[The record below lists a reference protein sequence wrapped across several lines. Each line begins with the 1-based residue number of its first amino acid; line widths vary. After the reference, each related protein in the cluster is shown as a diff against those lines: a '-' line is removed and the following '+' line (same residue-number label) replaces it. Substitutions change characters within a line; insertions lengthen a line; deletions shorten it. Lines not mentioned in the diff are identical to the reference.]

1 LGYRRVLWHSGW
13 YRPRTVGATLTLAT
27 LGFHDAS
34 FGDHVQVGLHAVA
47 VDEHRRPFVPTF
59 WTIPKGQQP
68 KGHVE
73 QTWFAGAHCNVGG
86 GYADSGLSDE
96 ALVWMVARV
105 QALTELEFDRDAV
118 RSSAKPN
125 VNGAVV
131 DSTEGWLLDHT
142 LPHYRIVLSP
152 VAIDHGYLMNTE
164 NPAEEHIN
172 ERVHW
177 SVLAK
182 RASAEPAYSPSN
194 LPAKIPPEQIAAIT
208 DEERALLGEQIPG
221 RV

>member
-1 LGYRRVLWHSGW
+1 MGYRRVLWHSGW

-59 WTIPKGQQP
+59 WTIPKGQHP

-96 ALVWMVARV
+96 ALVWMVAR
-105 QALTELEFDRDAV
+105 AL
-118 RSSAKPN
+118 
-125 VNGAVV
+125 
-131 DSTEGWLLDHT
+131 
-142 LPHYRIVLSP
+142 
-152 VAIDHGYLMNTE
+152 
-164 NPAEEHIN
+164 
-172 ERVHW
+172 ERVG
-177 SVLAK
+177 
-182 RASAEPAYSPSN
+182 
-194 LPAKIPPEQIAAIT
+194 
-208 DEERALLGEQIPG
+208 EESER
-221 RV
+221 